1 MIYFTR
7 ILYTAVSLQ
16 AGANMYPLLPL
27 LSFQLCFHGL
37 TALLNLSFFLYIFG
51 YFLFWQMTGKFKRG
65 KVGSDWHQDPI
76 QLKRQGVSPPPQES
90 LGTTLAQRER
100 RSEAPMPKRTRVLKV
115 HSPQ

>member
-76 QLKRQGVSPPPQES
+76 QLKRQGVSPPPQ
-90 LGTTLAQRER
+90 RER